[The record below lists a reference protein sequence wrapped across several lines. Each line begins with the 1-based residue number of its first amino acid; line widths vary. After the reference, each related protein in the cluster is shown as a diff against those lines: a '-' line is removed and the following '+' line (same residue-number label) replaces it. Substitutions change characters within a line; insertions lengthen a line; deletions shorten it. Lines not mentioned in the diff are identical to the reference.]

1 MESESW
7 KSVGKIF
14 ASIALSA
21 LIAFFWISN
30 FEKSKIQE
38 YKNQGD
44 EKQASILIDH
54 LKKPFNLVSFWAT
67 WCENCAQSLKDF
79 DQIAPELGPDFYFL
93 SINMDKDQVD
103 AQGFW
108 NQLDIINTA
117 LIFDDQERYQKS
129 MNVEVLPTY
138 FLIDKTGNLLLRLE
152 GNIQWD
158 DPKVITL
165 LKNTSNSFSDESLDE
180 TTDAIQVPLETDSDL
195 KIK

>member
-30 FEKSKIQE
+30 YKKSNVTKYDNTKTQA
-38 YKNQGD
+38 QG
-44 EKQASILIDH
+44 QVLNAH
-54 LKKPFNLVSFWAT
+54 LKKPLNLVSFWAT
-67 WCENCAQSLKDF
+67 WCASCDENLKSF
-79 DQIAPELGPDFYFL
+79 DRLASEVGPDFHFF
-93 SINMDKDQVD
+93 SINLDEDPVEAK
-103 AQGFW
+103 GFW
-108 NQLDIINTA
+108 NQLELVQTE
-117 LIFDDQERYQKS
+117 LIFDDDKNIRKN

-138 FLIDKTGNLLLRLE
+138 FLIDKSGKLLLRLE

-165 LKNTSNSFSDESLDE
+165 LRSFE
-180 TTDAIQVPLETDSDL
+180 T
-195 KIK
+195 